1 MKKLT
6 ALTMACLMFVAV
18 MAGCGKQKTIDYTT
32 AEGLKDAVIV
42 AEKGSAGE
50 TVATTDDLF
59 AQAQFTAVDTQAKAL
74 MEVSSGTANAALVD
88 YVMSIGSIGE
98 GTDYANLE
106 VIPGIEFNPE
116 EYGIAFRKGSD
127 ATAYVN
133 QAIAELKADG
143 TLYQIAEKYKL
154 QDLILANE
162 TPELPQPSAESDWE
176 YIKLKG
182 ELVIGIT
189 YFAPMN
195 YMDDNNELVGFET
208 EFAKAV
214 CEKLGLT
221 PVFQE
226 ISWNSKETELAAKN
240 IDCIWN
246 GMTIDEDRKE
256 NMSISMPYMEN
267 KQVLVR
273 KIGA

>member
-1 MKKLT
+1 M
-6 ALTMACLMFVAV
+6 
-18 MAGCGKQKTIDYTT
+18 
-32 AEGLKDAVIV
+32 
-42 AEKGSAGE
+42 
-50 TVATTDDLF
+50 
-59 AQAQFTAVDTQAKAL
+59 
-74 MEVSSGTANAALVD
+74 
-88 YVMSIGSIGE
+88 
-98 GTDYANLE
+98 
-106 VIPGIEFNPE
+106 
-116 EYGIAFRKGSD
+116 
-127 ATAYVN
+127 
-133 QAIAELKADG
+133 KADG